1 MLGWDKYLVGME
13 FSWSF
18 HFSERDMKTFA
29 SLSQDYS
36 PIHLDNSF
44 AQSKGFDSP
53 IIYGLLL
60 SSQMSRLIG
69 QELPD
74 RHAILT
80 SIKMDFLQPCF
91 PNNLLIFHAELI
103 STSEAALFLE
113 FKCKIM
119 NGDVTASR
127 GKVNAVWKP

>member
-13 FSWSF
+13 LSWSF
-18 HFSERDMKTFA
+18 HFSERDMEAFA
-29 SLSQDYS
+29 ALSQDYN
-36 PIHLDNSF
+36 PVHLDNSF
-44 AQSKGFDSP
+44 AQSKGYEAP
-53 IIYGLLL
+53 IIHGLLL
-60 SSQMSRLIG
+60 STQMSRLIG

-74 RHAILT
+74 KHAILT
-80 SIKMDFLQPCF
+80 GIKMDFLQPCF

-103 STSEAALFLE
+103 SKSEAALFLE

-119 NGDVTASR
+119 NDDVTASR

>member
-13 FSWSF
+13 LSWSF
-18 HFSERDMKTFA
+18 HFSERDMEAFA
-29 SLSQDYS
+29 ALSQDYN
-36 PIHLDNSF
+36 PVHLDNSF
-44 AQSKGFDSP
+44 AQSKGYEAP
-53 IIYGLLL
+53 IIHGLLL
-60 SSQMSRLIG
+60 STQMSRLIG

-74 RHAILT
+74 KHAILT
-80 SIKMDFLQPCF
+80 GIKMDFLQPCF
-91 PNNLLIFHAELI
+91 ANNLLIFHAELI
-103 STSEAALFLE
+103 SKSEAALFLE